1 MVSALLL
8 TPVLAT
14 ADDYDQVRERL
25 SSLVNGETNISIAE
39 SPLPGILQVRLGSDI
54 VYMTD
59 DGRYLLQ
66 GRVLDLDTREDI
78 TDRAKSKIR
87 QELIDGI
94 DYEKLI
100 SYGPED
106 SEFEIIVFTDVDC
119 GYCRRLHQQVE
130 EYNDAGIRISYAA
143 FPRAGVGSETFRK
156 MTSVWC
162 SDDQQAAMDLAKG
175 GGTPKPAECDA
186 PVSEQYQLGQS
197 VGVTGT
203 PALITPGGDLIP
215 GYVPPND
222 LRVRLEQLAAKEG
235 TAAPQDA
242 EAE

>member
-1 MVSALLL
+1 MVSALIL
-8 TPVLAT
+8 TPLLAA
-14 ADDYDQVRERL
+14 ADDYEQVRERL
-25 SSLVNGETNISIAE
+25 NTLVNGDTDISIAE
-39 SPLPGILQVRLGSDI
+39 SPMSGILQVRLGSDI

-66 GRVLDLDTREDI
+66 GRVLDLDTRQDI
-78 TDRAKSKIR
+78 TDQAKSKIR
-87 QELIDGI
+87 QELIGGI
-94 DYEKLI
+94 DHDKLI
-100 SYGPED
+100 SYGDAD

-175 GGTPKPAECDA
+175 GGTPEPAECES
-186 PVSEQYQLGQS
+186 PVADQYKLGQS

-203 PALITPGGDLIP
+203 PALVTNSGDLIP

-222 LRVRLEQLAAKEG
+222 LRVRLEQLSAQKN
-235 TAAPQDA
+235 A
-242 EAE
+242 E

>member
-1 MVSALLL
+1 MNRIFKFMVLVLLM
-8 TPVLAT
+8 PMLAA

-25 SSLVNGETNISIAE
+25 STLVDGEIDISIAE

-54 VYMTD
+54 VYMTS

-66 GRVLDLDTREDI
+66 GRVLDLDTRQDI
-78 TDRAKSKIR
+78 TDQAKSQIR
-87 QELIDGI
+87 RELIDGI
-94 DYEKLI
+94 DYDQLI
-100 SYGPED
+100 SYGAED

-119 GYCRRLHQQVE
+119 GYCRRLHQQVD
-130 EYNDAGIRISYAA
+130 EYNAAGIRISYAA
-143 FPRAGVGSETFRK
+143 FPRAGAGSETFRK

-175 GGTPKPAECDA
+175 GGTPEPVDCQA
-186 PVSEQYQLGQS
+186 PVADQYQLGQS

-203 PALITPGGDLIP
+203 PALVTSGGDLIP

-222 LRVRLEQLAAKEG
+222 LRVRLEQLEA
-235 TAAPQDA
+235 QQNA
-242 EAE
+242 E

>member
-1 MVSALLL
+1 MNRINQLMLSALLIA
-8 TPVLAT
+8 PVLAA
-14 ADDYDQVRERL
+14 ADDYEQVRERL
-25 SSLVNGETNISIAE
+25 SSLVSGETDISIAE
-39 SPLPGILQVRLGSDI
+39 SPMSGILQVRLGSDI

-66 GRVLDLDTREDI
+66 GRVLDLDTRQDI
-78 TDRAKSKIR
+78 TDQAKSRIR
-87 QELIDGI
+87 EELIDGI
-94 DYEKLI
+94 DYDKLI

-106 SEFEIIVFTDVDC
+106 SEFQVIVFTDVDC

-143 FPRAGVGSETFRK
+143 FPRAGVGSDTFRK

-162 SDDQQAAMDLAKG
+162 SDDQRAAMDLAKG
-175 GGTPKPAECDA
+175 GGTPEPVECAA
-186 PVSEQYQLGQS
+186 PVAEQYQLGQS

-203 PALITPGGDLIP
+203 PALVTPGGDLIP

-222 LRVRLEQLAAKEG
+222 LRTRLEQLAASRKS
-235 TAAPQDA
+235 A
-242 EAE
+242 E